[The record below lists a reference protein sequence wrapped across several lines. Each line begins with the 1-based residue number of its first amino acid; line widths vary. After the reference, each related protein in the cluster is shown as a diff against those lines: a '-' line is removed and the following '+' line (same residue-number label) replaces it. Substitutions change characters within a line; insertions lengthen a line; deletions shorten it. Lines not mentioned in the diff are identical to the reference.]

1 MLGALLP
8 VTLLAG
14 GLTDVNWTLAVFT
27 VVLFAI
33 FAFVL
38 GRFGWGPL
46 LRLIEERE
54 KSIHEAVDGAQK
66 ANTEAQGLLEQHREL
81 LKAAGREREEIVKKS
96 IQEAELIRAD
106 LAAKASA
113 ESEQIVLRAREQ
125 IGREKAQAIREIRSE
140 VANLAIE
147 AASRIVT
154 SSLTPETQRKLV
166 DDYIASLPARPE

>member
-8 VTLLAG
+8 ATLLAG
-14 GLTDVNWTLAVFT
+14 GLTDVDWTLAVFT
-27 VVLFAI
+27 VVLFLL

-54 KSIHEAVDGAQK
+54 KSIREAVEGSEK
-66 ANTEAQGLLEQHREL
+66 ANAEAQGLLEQHREML
-81 LKAAGREREEIVKKS
+81 RAAGREREEIVKKS
-96 IQEAELIRAD
+96 IQEAEQIRVD
-106 LAAKASA
+106 LTAKARA
-113 ESEQIVLRAREQ
+113 ESEEIVARAKEQ

-166 DDYIASLPARPE
+166 DDYIASLPARQE